1 MKNKDIIFSKTQ
13 IVSLVILRML
23 IGWHLLY
30 EGIAKLLMQ
39 NWSSVGFLS
48 ESQWVMSGI
57 AKWIIS
63 HDLVLAIVDAVNIWG
78 LIAIGVS
85 LILGMFSKSASL
97 AGAFLL
103 FIYFLN
109 NAPIIGIEYSVPSEG
124 NYLIVNKTLIESATL
139 FVLYLFPTSCNV
151 GLDFYLKKVS
161 IFKNRI

>member
-1 MKNKDIIFSKTQ
+1 MKEKGNVFSKTQ
-13 IVSLVILRML
+13 TVSLVILRVL

-30 EGIAKLLMQ
+30 EGITKLLLP
-39 NWSSVGFLS
+39 NWSSAGFLS

-57 AKWIIS
+57 AKWIVS
-63 HDLVLAIVDAVNIWG
+63 HDLVLSIVDIVNMWG

-85 LILGMFSKSASL
+85 LILGLFSKPASL

-103 FIYFLN
+103 FVYFLN

-124 NYLIVNKTLIESATL
+124 NYLIINKTLIESAAL

-151 GLDFYLKKVS
+151 GLDFYLKRVS
-161 IFKNRI
+161 IF

>member
-1 MKNKDIIFSKTQ
+1 MRDKSNIFSKTQ
-13 IVSLVILRML
+13 VVSLVILRVL

-30 EGIAKLLMQ
+30 EGIAKLLMP
-39 NWSSVGFLS
+39 NWSSAGFLS
-48 ESQWVMSGI
+48 ESQWIMSGI

-63 HDLVLAIVDAVNIWG
+63 HDLVLAIVDIVNIWG

-85 LILGMFSKSASL
+85 LILGLFSKPASL
-97 AGAFLL
+97 AGALLL

-109 NAPIIGIEYSVPSEG
+109 NAPIVGIEYSVPSEG
-124 NYLIVNKTLIESATL
+124 NYLIVNKTLIESVAL

-151 GLDFYLKKVS
+151 GLDLYLNRVS